1 MPLGEVQIDRI
12 CAAGALF
19 GNIPIVRNNF
29 SKVIL
34 LIIVVSVLPI
44 AWEAFGA
51 WRAARR
57 EKARATQPGT
67 ASSGK
72 AKQ

>member
-1 MPLGEVQIDRI
+1 VIGAVLWVVGFVG
-12 CAAGALF
+12 AGALF

-34 LIIVVSVLPI
+34 IIIVVSVLPI

-57 EKARATQPGT
+57 ERLRAAAKAEG
-67 ASSGK
+67 
-72 AKQ
+72 